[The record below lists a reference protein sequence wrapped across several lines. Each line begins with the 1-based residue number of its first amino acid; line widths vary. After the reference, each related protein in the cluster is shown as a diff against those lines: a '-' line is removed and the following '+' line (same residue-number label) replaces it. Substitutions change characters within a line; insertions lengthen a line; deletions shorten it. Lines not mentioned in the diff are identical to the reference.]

1 MWLFCKCFHTLGA
14 VIDTA
19 LSVTSSVYEVWTH
32 KNSLVEKELTSTG
45 YQVGKEIIG
54 TTVKHV
60 AFCISWREY
69 FIVFLCADTKNIV
82 WKSFSIPDSSF
93 RMLRL
98 CYLVLLPVLLQFQYQ
113 LNALSGRSDILIQI
127 KSN

>member
-1 MWLFCKCFHTLGA
+1 MLHVAVFVSVFSTLGA

-54 TTVKHV
+54 TTVNTLL
-60 AFCISWREY
+60 FCISWREY
-69 FIVFLCADTKNIV
+69 FIVFLCADTKI
-82 WKSFSIPDSSF
+82 
-93 RMLRL
+93 
-98 CYLVLLPVLLQFQYQ
+98 
-113 LNALSGRSDILIQI
+113 
-127 KSN
+127 

>member
-1 MWLFCKCFHTLGA
+1 MAVFVSVFSTLGA

-54 TTVKHV
+54 TTVNTLLFKQQTQK
-60 AFCISWREY
+60 I
-69 FIVFLCADTKNIV
+69 LQ
-82 WKSFSIPDSSF
+82 
-93 RMLRL
+93 MLRERMRNMIRK
-98 CYLVLLPVLLQFQYQ
+98 QQYY
-113 LNALSGRSDILIQI
+113 R
-127 KSN
+127 

>member
-1 MWLFCKCFHTLGA
+1 MYYYNTDISINMLHVAVFVSVFSTLGA

-45 YQVGKEIIG
+45 YQVGKRNYRHNS
-54 TTVKHV
+54 KHV

-69 FIVFLCADTKNIV
+69 FIVFLCADTKI
-82 WKSFSIPDSSF
+82 
-93 RMLRL
+93 
-98 CYLVLLPVLLQFQYQ
+98 
-113 LNALSGRSDILIQI
+113 
-127 KSN
+127 